1 MTGAAMTKPIRI
13 DFVSD
18 VSCPWCVIGL
28 KGLEE
33 ALDRVGE
40 LVAADI
46 RFQPFEL
53 NPHMPPEGQ
62 KLIDYVAQ
70 KYGSTPQQFR
80 ERRAAIRDRAAELGF
95 TIALSPDDGR
105 VYNTFDAH
113 RLLHWAGL
121 EGRQHELKLA
131 LFEAY
136 FTNCLNPGDHGVLA
150 DAAEKAGLDRNAAA
164 EVLASGRYAEEVR
177 AAERFWQSK
186 GITAVP
192 AVVINQRYLISGGQ
206 PADAFENAI
215 RKIADESPEPATAEP
230 AA

>member
-1 MTGAAMTKPIRI
+1 MTKPIEI

-33 ALDRVGE
+33 ALDRVGD

-53 NPHMPPEGQ
+53 NPHMPPAGQ
-62 KLIDYVAQ
+62 RLVDYAAQ
-70 KYGSTPQQFR
+70 KYGSTPQQLSERRSAIR
-80 ERRAAIRDRAAELGF
+80 ERAADLGF

-121 EGRQHELKLA
+121 EGRQRELKMA

-136 FTNCLNPGDHGVLA
+136 FTDCLNPGDHSVLA

-164 EVLASGRYAEEVR
+164 DVLASGRYAEEVR

-186 GITAVP
+186 GISAVP

-215 RKIADESPEPATAEP
+215 RKIADESPEPAMAEP
-230 AA
+230 SA

>member
-33 ALDRVGE
+33 ALGRVGE

-62 KLIDYVAQ
+62 KLTDYVAQ

-80 ERRAAIRDRAAELGF
+80 ERRAAIRDRAEELGF

-136 FTNCLNPGDHGVLA
+136 FTDCLNPGDHGVLA

-164 EVLASGRYAEEVR
+164 GVLASGRYAEEVR
-177 AAERFWQSK
+177 AAERLWQSK
-186 GITAVP
+186 GIAAVP

-215 RKIADESPEPATAEP
+215 RKIAEESPEPATAEP